1 MNAVTDHFSTFGI
14 SRTFRDE
21 DAAQLE
27 RRFHEL
33 QRRYHP
39 DRVAA
44 KGAEAVLTALDSSS
58 KVNEAYRALRDPIAR
73 TKHLLSL
80 YGYSVEQ
87 SKQVPMELLELVM
100 NVQEQVAALQGG
112 FGNPSELAPLERD
125 LNERI
130 IAHKKEIDV
139 LRSEWDAVSEHA
151 QHRENLN
158 PDEDRILSSLTKS
171 LATRAYLQTLYDTL
185 SAAKEGRTLVLKH

>member
-1 MNAVTDHFSTFGI
+1 
-14 SRTFRDE
+14 
-21 DAAQLE
+21 
-27 RRFHEL
+27 
-33 QRRYHP
+33 
-39 DRVAA
+39 
-44 KGAEAVLTALDSSS
+44 VLSALDSSS

-100 NVQEQVAALQGG
+100 NVQEQVAAIQGG
-112 FGNPSELAPLERD
+112 FGNPSELAPTERD
-125 LNERI
+125 LNNRI
-130 IAHKKEIDV
+130 IAHKKEIDD
-139 LRSEWDAVSEHA
+139 LRTEWAAVKEHA
-151 QHRENLN
+151 QTREPLGA
-158 PDEDRILSSLTKS
+158 DEVRILSSLTKS